1 MGYPR
6 SSFFNAPETARFI
19 IGLECAIDREGL
31 SDSSFVKRVR
41 AEGALQVEGQRRD
54 GSAVVV
60 SEGYRSAWLQGLINH
75 VLMLARML
83 LPTIRVRSP
92 EDRKKWCLH
101 RADEYFKQWMMLEE
115 IDEDIDD
122 SRVAKGML
130 LLRAYRTRFI
140 RLEGQTLIDAM
151 MENPPTD
158 RAMALPLA
166 LATESWRP
174 AARASCAVWWKISS
188 SEMILSPFMHYPH
201 RQCSCPV
208 PRLIYPGYR
217 ISVPNITLV

>member
-6 SSFFNAPETARFI
+6 SSFFNAPETARLI
-19 IGLECAIDREGL
+19 IGLGCAIDREGL
-31 SDSSFVKRVR
+31 SDSSFIKRVR
-41 AEGALQVEGQRRD
+41 AEGALQVEDQRRD
-54 GSAVVV
+54 DLAIVV

-75 VLMLARML
+75 VLMLARIL
-83 LPTIRVRSP
+83 LPTIEVMSP

-122 SRVAKGML
+122 SRVAKGLLL
-130 LLRAYRTRFI
+130 LLRAYRTRYH

-158 RAMALPLA
+158 RAMALP
-166 LATESWRP
+166 RP
-174 AARASCAVWWKISS
+174 SRLGVCDPQPVQAVVFSGRS
-188 SEMILSPFMHYPH
+188 L
-201 RQCSCPV
+201 RQK
-208 PRLIYPGYR
+208 
-217 ISVPNITLV
+217 